1 MNFKKN
7 LLSIGIAATLTACG
21 GGGSSKSPAP
31 GLIDPAPGVAEK
43 NSLVCIDV
51 NQNARCDTGETS
63 EQVVTWKETAV
74 ATTLVSANSP
84 LAYEGENGY
93 IFTAPAGFTTLSL
106 DTTLLNNE
114 LIYNQVITTKTDS
127 AVSAYLADKFG
138 GELTAENKTDLSMA
152 VKNTLKAHA
161 SSDRYAVI
169 AAVINKAIALDS
181 ASLADLKNITV
192 SDQEITD
199 ANLPSLVKLVLTEL
213 TSQNV
218 DNKIAEQEAAGWIDA
233 TDSSMRTLSAK
244 NGKIIAGSHY
254 HNALTVLD
262 VASDTVTYSSVAVLT
277 DAGHGVD
284 AASGA
289 SENYL
294 RDAVFNAD
302 ASYAYVNIPPKNASS
317 ETADQATY
325 GFYKVKIEADNS
337 VKTITAGTV
346 IAIDDTES
354 KRLAAIVSSFA
365 VAADDSNV
373 VIYDNEDNLTVYDGN
388 LENISASKEV
398 EKIKTFAVSS
408 SAVFTV
414 TENADNEI
422 NNATKGDINKL
433 AIDTLAVISKITL
446 DFIPAELHLNAD
458 GTKLLAFNH
467 GHDNNGQM
475 DIALIDLTNDSVNAS
490 SVKITSDTASI
501 SEDFTKLA
509 IVGHEESRLLIVNL
523 TVPGFSVQ
531 SSHTL
536 DGGSQDVAFIGNSQ
550 VAILASSTSITVL
563 DITSTTD
570 NTNLDAKMALA
581 LDGLNAASINGGGY
595 FNAVIQDM
603 VLSPNYENVTIT
615 WSEAGLSNNL
625 DVTSGAVTRPLVAGM
640 DAAGVLTANTSASFR
655 GDSYSDSKEFDITV
669 RKTPESLPV
678 ASVVQTADNSSDYM
692 ATNVDGN
699 IMVAPVRFENAND
712 DRVYGF
718 NSVEVVG
725 GQPVLRSGTADTPKT
740 YRDTESLVGVGI
752 YGSNVIGVSAAV
764 GDAGQARIFTVI
776 MDDAGILE
784 DSVNNTIDI
793 TSGKPLK
800 VGFNS
805 DQSIAGVMIQK
816 EDESYITEIYSIANN
831 GTLTLDRTITM
842 EPGAEYKSYGP
853 PAINNTGMVVYQ
865 RDGDNVIMSAFG
877 GETASAAVVEI
888 ARVWFYNDQV
898 FVNTYEGNIT
908 SFNASLDEAS
918 RQEFST
924 GTGGRM
930 YGAAGREIDGTHY
943 LFIPVQNSANATL
956 NGIYQLEIK
965 ADGSLKEVALS
976 VKEEGADRMA
986 VSGDGDTVFFSYRIR
1001 SGDDK
1006 GRYFGVVEI
1015 PTP

>member
-21 GGGSSKSPAP
+21 GGSSKSPAT
-31 GLIDPAPGVAEK
+31 GVIDPAPGVEEK
-43 NSLVCIDV
+43 NSLVCVDV
-51 NQNARCDTGETS
+51 NQNASCDTGEAS
-63 EQVVTWKETAV
+63 EQVITWKDAAV
-74 ATTLVSANSP
+74 ATTLVSADFP
-84 LAYEGENGY
+84 LAYIGENGY

-114 LIYNQVITTKTDS
+114 LIYNQVIATKTDS
-127 AVSAYLADKFG
+127 AVNDYLADKFG
-138 GELTAENKTDLSMA
+138 GELSAENKVDLSVA
-152 VKNTLKAHA
+152 VKSALAAHTA
-161 SSDRYAVI
+161 SDRYAVI
-169 AAVINKAIALDS
+169 AAVINKAIVQGA
-181 ASLADLKNITV
+181 ANLKNITV
-192 SDQEITD
+192 TDQEITD
-199 ANLPSLVKLVLTEL
+199 ANLPSLVKLTLTEL

-218 DNKIAEQEAAGWIDA
+218 DDQIVEQEAAGWLNA

-244 NGKIIAGSHY
+244 NGKVIAGSHY
-254 HNALTVLD
+254 HNALTILD
-262 VASDTVTYSSVAVLT
+262 VASDTVTYSSVSVLT
-277 DAGHGVD
+277 DAGHGID

-317 ETADQATY
+317 ETADQGTY

-337 VKTITAGTV
+337 IKTINSGTV

-354 KRLAAIVSSFA
+354 TRLAAIVSAFA
-365 VAADDSNV
+365 IAADDSKV
-373 VIYDNEDNLTVYDGN
+373 VIYDNENNLTVYDDNLGN
-388 LENISASKEV
+388 IRASE
-398 EKIKTFAVSS
+398 EIEDIKTFAISS
-408 SAVFTV
+408 TTVFTV
-414 TENADNEI
+414 TENTDDSA
-422 NNATKGDINKL
+422 KGDINKL
-433 AIDTLAVISKITL
+433 AADTLAATSKITL

-475 DIALIDLTNDSVNAS
+475 DIALIDLSNDSVSAS
-490 SVKITSDTASI
+490 SVEVTSDTASI

-509 IVGHEESRLLIVNL
+509 IVGHEDSRLLIVNL

-531 SSHTL
+531 SSHVL
-536 DGGSQDVAFIGNSQ
+536 EAGSRDVAFINNTQ
-550 VAILASSTSITVL
+550 VAVLTSNTSIAVL

-570 NTNLDAKMALA
+570 NINLDAKMALA
-581 LDGLNAASINGGGY
+581 LDGLNTASINGGGY
-595 FNAVIQDM
+595 FNAVIQDL
-603 VLSPNYENVTIT
+603 VLTPNYENVTIA
-615 WSEAGLSNNL
+615 WSESGLSNNL
-625 DVTSGAVTRPLVAGM
+625 DVTNGAVTRPLAAGT

-655 GDSYSDSKEFDITV
+655 GDSYADSKDFDITV

-692 ATNVDGN
+692 AVNVDGN
-699 IMVAPVRFENAND
+699 IMVAPVRFENSND

-725 GQPVLRSGTADTPKT
+725 GQPELRSGTADIPKT

-764 GDAGQARIFTVI
+764 GDTGQARIFTVV

-784 DSVNNTIDI
+784 NTENNSINI

-800 VGFNS
+800 VGFNPA
-805 DQSIAGVMIQK
+805 QSIAGIMIQK
-816 EDESYITEIYSIANN
+816 EDESYITEIYSIAAD
-831 GTLTLDRTITM
+831 GTLILERTIAM
-842 EPGAEYKSYGP
+842 EAGIEYKSYGP
-853 PAINNTGMVVYQ
+853 PAINDTGTAVYQ
-865 RDGDNVIMSAFG
+865 RDGDNVILSTSDGA
-877 GETASAAVVEI
+877 TAAAAVVEI

-943 LFIPVQNSANATL
+943 LFIPVQRSADDAL

-986 VSGDGDTVFFSYRIR
+986 VSGDGDTVFFSYRVR